1 MADDEGTK
9 KFFLVGLGMLLLVVM
24 LDFNDVFIIFHELL
38 FQNRDWIFDPRQDP
52 VINVLPDQYFFLVV
66 F

>member
-1 MADDEGTK
+1 
-9 KFFLVGLGMLLLVVM
+9 MLLLVVM

-52 VINVLPDQYFFLVV
+52 VINVLPDQYFF
-66 F
+66 